1 MGAKPWAHFLLVV
14 LIFPFLSQ
22 SIAADTG
29 ASLSMAGSRGA
40 TFVGYPPHVGD
51 TVDLS
56 VLVHND
62 GDVVGNAYM
71 VVVIEGIETTGQII
85 EIGPGSS
92 REVSSPLNPLINGS
106 LDVSWSIQSN
116 DSVIAPELSG
126 NLTLLVSPAQNLV
139 ISEPI
144 YTWTNEDGLRVTFET
159 TLDSGRNRSV
169 ILMVDG
175 TKSSQSVQLQQHNL
189 ILSPGSRTHE
199 LVLGSPDISGLQIEV
214 RPDGWSTPQPAIVT
228 ISTSAPVINANVI
241 VNGASPS
248 LPSAG
253 DVVVVSVK
261 VENTGTDVL
270 ANARLR
276 LIDAATDYVLADQ
289 ILTDIESQSTNDFD
303 VTISPWPSGNPVVIR
318 AVVTAEDILFE
329 NTLSIESTVTVE
341 DVAGVEVPWIPIG
354 IGAVIGLVLA
364 ITARS
369 AFKEKKSSSMTNKPS
384 KRDTRKEKISE
395 DDRKREVECPECS
408 RSLLIPWAY
417 DGRARCAPPC
427 STEFTVPAPPSIEDS
442 TREEI
447 IEETSEPVEQV
458 EDDFEALEDDVS
470 EILFSTSTTD
480 ILDCP
485 TCSQTLKAG
494 LDLRPV
500 LIRCPVC
507 KTEFE
512 ARRG

>member
-1 MGAKPWAHFLLVV
+1 MGAKPWVHFLLII
-14 LIFPFLSQ
+14 LLSPLLFQ
-22 SIAADTG
+22 SVAADTG
-29 ASLSMAGSRGA
+29 ASLTMAGSRGA
-40 TFVGYPPHVGD
+40 TFVGHPPHVGD

-62 GDVVGNAYM
+62 GDMIGNAYM
-71 VVVIEGIETTGQII
+71 VVVIGDIETMGPVI

-92 REVSSPLNPLINGS
+92 REVSSPLTPLINGS
-106 LDVSWSIQSN
+106 IEVSWSIQSN
-116 DSVIAPELSG
+116 DSAIASELSG
-126 NLTLLVSPAQNLV
+126 NLTLLVSPEQSLTL
-139 ISEPI
+139 SEPT

-159 TLDSGRNRSV
+159 ILDSGRNRSV

-175 TKSSQSVQLQQHNL
+175 TKSSQSVQLQQHNV
-189 ILSPGSRTHE
+189 ILSPGSRVHE
-199 LVLGSPDISGLQIEV
+199 LILGSPDISGLQIEV
-214 RPDGWSTPQPAIVT
+214 RPDGWSTPLPAIVT
-228 ISTSAPVINANVI
+228 ISTSAPVIDARVI

-261 VENTGTDVL
+261 VDNTGTDVL
-270 ANARLR
+270 TNARLR

-289 ILTDIESQSTNDFD
+289 ILTDIESQSSNDFD

-318 AVVTAEDILFE
+318 AVVTTEGISFE

-341 DVAGVEVPWIPIG
+341 DVAGVEIPWIPIG
-354 IGAVIGLVLA
+354 VGAAIGLVIA

-369 AFKEKKSSSMTNKPS
+369 AFKERKSSPMTS
-384 KRDTRKEKISE
+384 KSSNRGTRKRETSE

-427 STEFTVPAPPSIEDS
+427 STEFTVPPPPSIGNS
-442 TREEI
+442 AEEKD
-447 IEETSEPVEQV
+447 IEEVPDTANQVHNDSEVT
-458 EDDFEALEDDVS
+458 EDDEPEV
-470 EILFSTSTTD
+470 LFSMSTTD
-480 ILDCP
+480 LLECP
-485 TCSQTLKAG
+485 SCSQTLKAV

-512 ARRG
+512 AREG